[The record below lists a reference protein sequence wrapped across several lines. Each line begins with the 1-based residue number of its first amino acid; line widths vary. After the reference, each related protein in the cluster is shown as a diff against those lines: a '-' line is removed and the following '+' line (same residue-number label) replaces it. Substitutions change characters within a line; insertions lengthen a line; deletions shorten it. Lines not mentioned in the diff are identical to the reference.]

1 MANYFCYHYIAWNG
15 WVINKNK
22 LPDAISVFVFVLGL
36 ELSALANYCS
46 TDVCIMLIIQS
57 NLSLYSV
64 NQRNSWCCVSILMFI
79 LCKVLYIRFKC
90 WRRNLFIQKYNFWIF
105 KVGFLQPWTIY
116 LCTSCFIPLLDLYVF
131 QHTFLFFWFRWF
143 DSLFGQMWV
152 CMLSGPDH
160 KVERWKKLFCLWLP
174 RSLKNLTVK

>member
-79 LCKVLYIRFKC
+79 LCKVLCIRFKC
-90 WRRNLFIQKYNFWIF
+90 WRRNIFIQKYNFWIF

-116 LCTSCFIPLLDLYVF
+116 LCTSCFIPLLDCLSLCVPTYIS
-131 QHTFLFFWFRWF
+131 FFAL
-143 DSLFGQMWV
+143 DSLILYLDKCGCACCQDLIIKWRGERNCFV
-152 CMLSGPDH
+152 FDYLDH
-160 KVERWKKLFCLWLP
+160 
-174 RSLKNLTVK
+174 